1 MDTPV
6 LYTENVGLSS
16 AQVKVAGLVTEEFLA
31 AGFSPAVA
39 AAAVVNAFA
48 ESSLDP
54 TEVSPS
60 GKFVGL
66 FQVSTDVLAEDR
78 KNARKNTRAI
88 IEECRRAPDFMDVAK
103 TSSDIRELAE
113 AFCLYVERP
122 RNKTIK
128 CEARG
133 LLADRLYPVDFWQ
146 NAPEALTPRAPAP
159 LPTGF
164 TEEQRKWFYWGLVA
178 VVVGGGFWYT
188 RRVKARLTVKDA
200 EERDEG

>member
-6 LYTENVGLSS
+6 LYTENVGLSKK
-16 AQVKVAGLVTEEFLA
+16 QVGVADLIVEEFLA

-54 TEVSPS
+54 TEVSTS

-78 KNARKNTRAI
+78 KNARKNARAI
-88 IEECRRAPDFMDVAK
+88 IEECRRAPKFMDVAK

-122 RNKTIK
+122 RNKTTK

-133 LLADRLYPVDFWQ
+133 LLADKLYPTDFWE
-146 NAPEALTPRAPAP
+146 NAPEALTPRAPQR
-159 LPTGF
+159 LPPRGL
-164 TEEQRKWFYWGLVA
+164 TEDQQKWVLWGITAAVLV
-178 VVVGGGFWYT
+178 GGFWKL
-188 RRVKARLTVKDA
+188 RRVKARLAEKDR
-200 EERDEG
+200 EERS

>member
-16 AQVKVAGLVTEEFLA
+16 AQVKVADLITEEFLA
-31 AGFSPAVA
+31 AGFSAAVA

-54 TEVSPS
+54 EAVSVS

-66 FQVSTDVLAEDR
+66 FQVSTDVLAEGR
-78 KNARKNTRAI
+78 KDARKNTRAI
-88 IEECRRAPDFMDVAK
+88 IEECRRASKFMSVAE
-103 TSSDIRELAE
+103 TSSDIRELTE

-122 RNKTIK
+122 SKKDLK
-128 CEARG
+128 CMIRSD
-133 LLADRLYPVDFWQ
+133 LADRLYPVDFWQ

-164 TEEQRKWFYWGLVA
+164 TEEQRKWFYWGIAA
-178 VVVGGGFWYT
+178 VVLGGGFWYT
-188 RRVKARLTVKDA
+188 RRVKARLAAKDA
-200 EERDEG
+200 GGED

>member
-1 MDTPV
+1 MMDTPV
-6 LYTENVGLSS
+6 LYTENVGLSKK
-16 AQVKVAGLVTEEFLA
+16 QVGVADLIVEEFLA

-88 IEECRRAPDFMDVAK
+88 IEECRRAPKFMDVAK
-103 TSSDIRELAE
+103 TSSDIRELTE

-133 LLADRLYPVDFWQ
+133 LLADKLYPTDFWE

-178 VVVGGGFWYT
+178 VVVSGGFWYT
-188 RRVKARLTVKDA
+188 RRVKARLAAKDA
-200 EERDEG
+200 SDEG